1 MPNIEEWMKK
11 FRETWIAKDID
22 GVIEIFTDEVDYFET
37 PYQEIEDLEA
47 LREEWKSIRNQE
59 DIDLNY
65 EIYSRDGTK
74 FSVK

>member
-1 MPNIEEWMKK
+1 MPNIEEWMKM
-11 FRETWIAKDID
+11 FRERWIAKDID
-22 GVIEIFTDEVDYFET
+22 GVIELFTDEVDYFET